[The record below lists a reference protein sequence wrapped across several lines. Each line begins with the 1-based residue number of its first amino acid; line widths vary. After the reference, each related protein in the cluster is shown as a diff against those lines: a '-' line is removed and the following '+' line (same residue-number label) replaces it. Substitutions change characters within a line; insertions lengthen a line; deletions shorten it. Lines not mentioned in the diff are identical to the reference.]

1 MNSLELI
8 AQEKLLMELVDLACK
23 KPIQPHIL
31 LKRLYETRKRIENL
45 RKQKEET
52 YSPKRMKL

>member
-8 AQEKLLMELVDLACK
+8 AQETLLMELVDLACK

-31 LKRLYETRKRIENL
+31 LKRLYETRKRIEKL
-45 RKQKEET
+45 RKKQEENH
-52 YSPKRMKL
+52 SPKRMKL